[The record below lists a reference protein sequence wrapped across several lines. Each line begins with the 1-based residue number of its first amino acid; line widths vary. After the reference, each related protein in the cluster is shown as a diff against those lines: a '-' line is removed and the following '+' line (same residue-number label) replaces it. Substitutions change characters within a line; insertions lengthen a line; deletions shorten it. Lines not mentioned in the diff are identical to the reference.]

1 MRIRDNRMTASRVAC
16 IAPKRGVEFSAMN
29 ERIEK
34 IRQLLSEIEA
44 RAEVAPAG
52 DRGFSA
58 LELPFVIQEIVDNLQ
73 PLLTPYDAAFYWFL
87 FRHSIAN
94 DGSPYIRV
102 STRFLQRAVVRSSYS
117 QAVENSVS
125 LGKVQETLRALENV
139 GAIRKEGEPNR
150 QGTLYRVLIPEE
162 IEACRKFRAER
173 MTEEP
178 ALMFP
183 ASGVEED
190 QAAKTRMRV
199 FERDD
204 YKCRH
209 CQKQLTRF
217 TATLDYVKPI
227 AEGGDDSEENLVTAC
242 VDCNSG
248 KKGQTAGMQFAQR

>member
-1 MRIRDNRMTASRVAC
+1 
-16 IAPKRGVEFSAMN
+16 MN
-29 ERIEK
+29 ARIEK
-34 IRQLLSEIEA
+34 IRQLLTEIEA
-44 RAEVAPAG
+44 QAEVGPVG

-58 LELPFVIQEIVDNLQ
+58 LELPVVIQEIVDNLQ

-125 LGKVQETLRALENV
+125 LGKVQETLRALESA
-139 GAIRKEGEPNR
+139 GAIRKDGEPNR
-150 QGTLYRVLIPEE
+150 QGTLYSVLVPDE

-173 MTEEP
+173 MAAEP

-183 ASGVEED
+183 VSGIREEK
-190 QAAKTRMRV
+190 AFKTRIRV

-227 AEGGDDSEENLVTAC
+227 PEGGDDIEENLVTAC
-242 VDCNSG
+242 TECNSG
-248 KKGQTAGMQFAQR
+248 KERLGAWGSKGKAAVRS